1 MNGALARPLV
11 TLALVGLAVAAAGIA
26 NHELWTPDE
35 PRVAG
40 IGREM
45 WQSGAWAVPRLTELP
60 FLEKP
65 PLFWWA
71 QVAVFEAFGRTSAV
85 LARLPSAVFGLATL
99 FASYALGRAF
109 LSREASLLGALV
121 LASAWG
127 FVQPTHWVI
136 VDSALVLATTGVLA
150 CFARARTPAGWT
162 RRGWLA
168 GMYACVA
175 AAFLAKGVIGVG
187 VPALGVLVYLL
198 WSGRLREFLGLHLLV
213 GGAGVVAIVSLWLWR
228 VWVDAGGDALHTFLV
243 YNQLGRFLP
252 SLGEYTGGH
261 ERPLTYYLVELP
273 VDFLPWSPLA
283 ILAGLAAWRNW
294 RTLPEDAR
302 DGLRLFVAVSLPAV
316 VVLSLAGTKRGLYL
330 LPVFPPL
337 ALLVGWW
344 MAAGLAAP
352 AWEARIAHVWA
363 GIAIAAAAVLAATG
377 LGAGIGLGAS
387 AGFWPWAVLGVVLFA
402 AAAWWLARQPAPTPA
417 ASWLRPV
424 LLVCLGWAIG
434 LQLALVPLDP
444 VRTMRPALDAVVRQL
459 PDDAVLHLLEPTET
473 TRGLVAFY
481 TDQHAAIV
489 EDAAGLG
496 ALATD
501 GAPVYALIEG
511 KRGRG
516 DYAEFAAAG
525 IPHRVLAQ
533 HVSGSK
539 RELHLIVLEGGEGP

>member
-1 MNGALARPLV
+1 MTRALARPLV
-11 TLALVGLAVAAAGIA
+11 TLAFVGLAVAAAGIA

-35 PRVAG
+35 PRVSG

-45 WQSGAWAVPRLTELP
+45 WQSGSWAVPRLTGLP

-65 PLFWWA
+65 PLFWWS
-71 QVAVFEAFGRTSAV
+71 QVLVFEAFGRTSAA
-85 LARLPSAVFGLATL
+85 LARLPSAVFGLASL

-127 FVQPTHWVI
+127 FVQPSHWVI

-175 AAFLAKGVIGVG
+175 AAFLAKGVVGVA
-187 VPALGVLVYLL
+187 VPALGIIVYLV
-198 WSGRLREFLGLHLLV
+198 WSGRLREFFGVHLFV
-213 GGAGVVAIVSLWLWR
+213 GALTVVGVISLWLWR
-228 VWVDAGGDALHTFLV
+228 VWVDAGGEALHTFLV

-261 ERPLTYYLVELP
+261 ERPLSYYLVELP

-283 ILAGLAAWRNW
+283 ILAGLAGWRHW
-294 RTLPEDAR
+294 RALPEDER
-302 DGLRLFVAVSLPAV
+302 DGLRLLIAASLPAV
-316 VVLSLAGTKRGLYL
+316 AVLSLAGTKRGLYL

-337 ALLVGWW
+337 ALLTGWW
-344 MAAGLAAP
+344 MVAGLAASG
-352 AWEARIAHVWA
+352 WEMRFARIWA
-363 GIAIAAAAVLAATG
+363 AVAVAAAAVLAAAG
-377 LGAGIGLGAS
+377 LGVGIGLGAS
-387 AGFWPWAVLGVVLFA
+387 AGFWPWAVLGVALFA

-417 ASWLRPV
+417 AGWLRTV
-424 LLVCLGWAIG
+424 ALVCLGWAIG

-444 VRTMRPALDAVVRQL
+444 VRTMRPALDQVVRHV
-459 PDDAVLHLLEPTET
+459 PDDAVLNLLDPTET
-473 TRGLVAFY
+473 TRGLAAFY
-481 TDQHAAIV
+481 TDLRMAIV
-489 EDAAGLG
+489 DDPAALG
-496 ALATD
+496 ALAAD

-539 RELHLIVLEGGEGP
+539 RELHLVLLEAGANP

>member
-1 MNGALARPLV
+1 MNRALARPLV
-11 TLALVGLAVAAAGIA
+11 TLGLVGLAVAAAGIA

-35 PRVAG
+35 PRVSG

-45 WQSGAWAVPRLTELP
+45 WQTGGWAVPRLTGLP

-71 QVAVFEAFGRTSAV
+71 QVLVFEVFGRTSAA

-99 FASYALGRAF
+99 FASYALGRSF
-109 LSREASLLGALV
+109 FSREASLLGGLV

-127 FVQPTHWVI
+127 FVQPSHWVI

-162 RRGWLA
+162 QPGWLA

-187 VPALGVLVYLL
+187 LPALGVLVYLV
-198 WSGRLREFLGLHLLV
+198 WSGRLREFLGLHLVV
-213 GGAGVVAIVSLWLWR
+213 GTLAVVGLVSLWLWR
-228 VWVDAGGDALHTFLV
+228 VWLDAGGEGLHEFLV
-243 YNQLGRFLP
+243 YNQLGRFIP

-261 ERPLTYYLVELP
+261 ERPITYYLVELP

-283 ILAGLAAWRNW
+283 ILVGLAAWRRW
-294 RTLPEDAR
+294 RALPEGER
-302 DGLRLFVAVSLPAV
+302 DGLRLLVAAILPAV
-316 VVLSLAGTKRGLYL
+316 AVLSLAGTKRGLYL

-337 ALLVGWW
+337 ALIVGWW
-344 MAAGLAAP
+344 MAAGLSAP
-352 AWEARIAHVWA
+352 AWEERVARVW
-363 GIAIAAAAVLAATG
+363 GAIVVGAAALLALAG
-377 LGAGIGLGAS
+377 LGTGIGLGAS
-387 AGFWPWAVLGVVLFA
+387 PGFWPWAAAGPALFA
-402 AAAWWLARQPAPTPA
+402 AAVWWLARQPVPTPA
-417 ASWLRPV
+417 AAWLRTLV
-424 LLVCLGWAIG
+424 IVCLGWAIG

-444 VRTMRPALDAVVRQL
+444 VRTMRPALDQVVQHV
-459 PDDAVLHLLEPTET
+459 PGDAVLHLLDPTET

-481 TDQHAAIV
+481 TDQRAAIV

-496 ALATD
+496 ALAAD

-516 DYAEFAAAG
+516 TYAEFAETE
-525 IPHRVLAQ
+525 IPHRVLAT

-539 RELHLIVLEGGEGP
+539 RELHLVRLGADAGP